1 MSGYD
6 WMIALFTNYSHP
18 YLSFPLRIFVKS
30 NRLAQQYHADKLPCQ
45 PIGAMMRAHAHE
57 DDRGINCAQ
66 PKPAPKST
74 QRSQGHVLHVATP
87 NHSQRGSHQE
97 QTPIKNQ
104 GSIEEMVNSSWSE
117 LVQRN
122 WPANCRYEIPLKI
135 LGGLSLVQATILGFD

>member
-1 MSGYD
+1 
-6 WMIALFTNYSHP
+6 
-18 YLSFPLRIFVKS
+18 
-30 NRLAQQYHADKLPCQ
+30 
-45 PIGAMMRAHAHE
+45 MRAHAHE

-74 QRSQGHVLHVATP
+74 QRSQGHVLHIATP

-104 GSIEEMVNSSWSE
+104 GGIEEMVDSSGSE

-122 WPANCRYEIPLKI
+122 WPAKFWYQEIPLKI
-135 LGGLSLVQATILGFD
+135 LRGRSLVQAAILGFD